1 MSGRGINSSAIIQEF
16 LENKGN
22 YSVIRKIFAP
32 IWIKGPIKKFVTG
45 DTITVGDAAGQSKPT
60 TAGGIFSCGM
70 AGIMAGKAV
79 AMALKTDDAGKLT
92 DYEKMWRSKFGD
104 EFEKQSI
111 ARKILSR
118 IDNQTINKLFDS
130 ITPEIINEISKKED
144 FDFHTGSII
153 KLLGIKGS
161 LSAAQS
167 LISGELKKLIPHQG

>member
-1 MSGRGINSSAIIQEF
+1 
-16 LENKGN
+16 
-22 YSVIRKIFAP
+22 
-32 IWIKGPIKKFVTG
+32 
-45 DTITVGDAAGQSKPT
+45 
-60 TAGGIFSCGM
+60 
-70 AGIMAGKAV
+70 
-79 AMALKTDDAGKLT
+79 
-92 DYEKMWRSKFGD
+92 MWRSKFGD

-167 LISGELKKLIPHQG
+167 LISGELKKIIPHQG